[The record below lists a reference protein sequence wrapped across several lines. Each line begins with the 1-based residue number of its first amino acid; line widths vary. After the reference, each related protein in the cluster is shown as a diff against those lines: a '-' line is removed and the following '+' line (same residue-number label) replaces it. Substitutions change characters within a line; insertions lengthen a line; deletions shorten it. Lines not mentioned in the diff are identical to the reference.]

1 MSVMNALQ
9 GKVAVVAGATR
20 GAGRGIA
27 VELGAAG
34 ATVYCTGRTSRSGE
48 KSDIN
53 RSETIEETAERVTAA
68 GGKGIAVRV
77 DHSKPD
83 EVKALFERVKA
94 EQNGQLDILVN
105 DVWGGEHLMEW
116 DVPFWEIDLDK
127 AFLMFQRA
135 IFTHLITSRYGV
147 PLMAERKS
155 GLILEVTDGDSLD
168 YRGMFT
174 YDLVKTTVIRMALG
188 MAQDLK
194 SKGLD
199 NITALAITPGFLR
212 SEQMLDHFGVT
223 EANWRDAIA
232 KDPYYAESET
242 PHYIGRAVVALATDP
257 NIHEKAGKV
266 WASWTLS
273 DEYGFKDIDG
283 RQPHWGRFF
292 KMMQEKQ
299 NAS

>member
-1 MSVMNALQ
+1 MNALQ

-77 DHSKPD
+77 DHSKPE

-116 DVPFWEIDLDK
+116 DVPFWEMDLDK

-135 IFTHLITSRYGV
+135 IFTHIITSRYGV
-147 PLMAERKS
+147 PLMVERKS